1 MNSMQK
7 RSRSSRPLSSAR
19 QRNQHRLQR
28 RRQLLR
34 QQRQREQNLLL
45 KEPNQLLLPVI
56 LSLEETP

>member
-1 MNSMQK
+1 MPKKN
-7 RSRSSRPLSSAR
+7 RSNRPLHSAR
-19 QRNQHRLQR
+19 QRNRNRLQH

-45 KEPNQLLLPVI
+45 REPNQLMLPVI